1 LKFDEKST
9 SMPQIKYIMKLKSY
23 FSILLVVILF
33 STSCKKEDV
42 IIYEAGNQE
51 FGWATGTKS
60 CEDWEASGYWQYHQS
75 DSTLVGVT
83 FATYTSY
90 GAERESFS
98 LNEIPLS
105 VGTYPIGGSSSDI
118 GDGLVGGSYGMSGDD
133 GDTHLGSLKVNE
145 DKNGCITVS
154 EIDMSTKT
162 IKGSFQVFFIS
173 DSGGLKVEIKNG
185 EFEVRLYE

>member
-1 LKFDEKST
+1 
-9 SMPQIKYIMKLKSY
+9 MPQIKYIMKLTCS
-23 FSILLVVILF
+23 FITLF
-33 STSCKKEDV
+33 ITVLFIVSCSKEDV

-90 GAERESFS
+90 GAERENIS

-105 VGTYPIGGSSSDI
+105 LGTYPIGGGSGDI
-118 GDGLVGGSYGMSGDD
+118 GDELVGGRYSMSGDD
-133 GDTHLGSLKVNE
+133 GDAHLGSLKVNE
-145 DKNGCITVS
+145 DKNGCITIS
-154 EIDMSTKT
+154 EINMSTKT
-162 IKGSFQVFFIS
+162 IRGSFRVFFIS
-173 DSGGLKVEIKNG
+173 DSGELKVEIKKG